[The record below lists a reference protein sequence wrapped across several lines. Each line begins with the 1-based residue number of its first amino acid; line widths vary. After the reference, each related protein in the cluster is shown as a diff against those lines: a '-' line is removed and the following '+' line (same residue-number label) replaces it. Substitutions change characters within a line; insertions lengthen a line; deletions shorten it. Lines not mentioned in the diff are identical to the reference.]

1 MPMHCLRKLCLF
13 AVIIDS
19 GCSADD
25 SDTTIVTTAITATN
39 GNSTIGSTALPDEG
53 SGVTELG
60 GDASDG
66 GGEVGA
72 EVSSGGLGGDEGSTS
87 SVDANTTGDSDATA
101 SDTGSDTGGGNE
113 MCDSSL
119 MLAMTP
125 GCVEGIQI
133 ESAAWADAYCAKSF
147 GDGWIWLEH
156 HQQGGWF
163 VEGNWIDDNG
173 IGERGWV
180 YVNDQTSACYE
191 TDYGVT
197 WVRAAF
203 PDWQCRA
210 DCWTTIGLEGPEYH
224 PQDGQKCNS
233 YEGDTPCAHCR
244 PLICA
249 RP

>member
-1 MPMHCLRKLCLF
+1 MHRLRKLCLF
-13 AVIIDS
+13 AAVVGV

-25 SDTTIVTTAITATN
+25 SDTTIVTTAITSTN
-39 GNSTIGSTALPDEG
+39 GNLTVGSATLPDEG
-53 SGVTELG
+53 GSMTGLG
-60 GDASDG
+60 GGTSDG
-66 GGEVGA
+66 GGGT
-72 EVSSGGLGGDEGSTS
+72 SSGGLGGDESSTTTVDTNGDMGSTGETS
-87 SVDANTTGDSDATA
+87 S
-101 SDTGSDTGGGNE
+101 GSDTGNSDGDE
-113 MCDSSL
+113 MCDPSL
-119 MLAMTP
+119 LLAMTP
-125 GCVEGIQI
+125 GCVEGYKI
-133 ESAAWADAYCAKSF
+133 ESAAWADSYCVDNF

-163 VEGNWIDDNG
+163 VQGTWIDDNG

-210 DCWTTIGLEGPEYH
+210 DCWSTIGLEGPEYH

-233 YEGDTPCAHCR
+233 YEGDTPCDHCR

>member
-1 MPMHCLRKLCLF
+1 MF
-13 AVIIDS
+13 AAAVSS
-19 GCSADD
+19 GCNADD

-39 GNSTIGSTALPDEG
+39 GNSTVGSATLPEEG
-53 SGVTELG
+53 GAVTG
-60 GDASDG
+60 QGSDGTDG
-66 GGEVGA
+66 GGEVGGGM
-72 EVSSGGLGGDEGSTS
+72 SSGGLGGDEGSTTA
-87 SVDANTTGDSDATA
+87 VDASSTGDSDPNDG
-101 SDTGSDTGGGNE
+101 DTGSSSGTGGADE

-119 MLAMTP
+119 LLAMTP
-125 GCVEGIQI
+125 ECVEGFQI
-133 ESAAWADAYCAKSF
+133 ASAAWADEYCANTF
-147 GDGWIWLEH
+147 GEGWSWLEH

-163 VEGNWIDDNG
+163 VQGTWIDDNG

-180 YVNDQTSACYE
+180 YVNDQPSACYE

-197 WVRAAF
+197 WVRADL
-203 PDWQCRA
+203 PGWQCRA

-233 YEGDTPCAHCR
+233 YEGDTPCDYCR